1 MEDNYMEEISL
12 RELIEVLIRGKM
24 VILGITLAAVLTSA
38 IFSFFIIQPTYE
50 ASITLMVSPPTKL
63 EIENSDEDKSG
74 FLNIKYD
81 FPVMT
86 LAAYKEQIK
95 NPVILQNVIDEL
107 ELDPEEYTKSSLSQ
121 SISIETI
128 ENSNFIKIKVRNRDP
143 KLAALIAN
151 SMGSNFIEFASEKE
165 KEQTYELYQL
175 IEEQM
180 NIQKDKLDQALVK
193 YKEFLARSRSAEEL
207 KAEVDSKLKLL
218 TEYKTQYVQKE
229 VEESTKK
236 AALETAQKELEAT
249 ERVLVTYKS
258 LSEDAF
264 LNNAVSDATGK
275 DALST
280 GQLTM
285 ESQEINPNYISLQN
299 RISSLK
305 IELNALNSEKQNIK
319 QQIER
324 NSGELEVLQ
333 AELAEKQHQEQL
345 LLQSVNLAQQTYDA
359 FLRKYEETRIAQSSQ
374 VGDASIVI
382 VSPAMEPLKPVS
394 PKKALNIAI
403 AGVLG
408 VMVSVFIVFF
418 KEYWE
423 STSTTQGVKESV

>member
-1 MEDNYMEEISL
+1 
-12 RELIEVLIRGKM
+12 
-24 VILGITLAAVLTSA
+24 
-38 IFSFFIIQPTYE
+38 
-50 ASITLMVSPPTKL
+50 
-63 EIENSDEDKSG
+63 
-74 FLNIKYD
+74 
-81 FPVMT
+81 MT